1 MIYEKNR
8 SYQNWRCLQLERKT
22 ESGSC
27 LRSGIL
33 HIEIAS
39 LEQVI
44 CELANWRRGRGRIL
58 IKYIQLQI
66 HIKAKNN
73 GAVIVV
79 YVGSSLTVHN
89 PLFNPMFL
97 SACSVSSK

>member
-8 SYQNWRCLQLERKT
+8 SYQNWRCLRLERKT

-27 LRSGIL
+27 LRSGIF

-39 LEQVI
+39 MEQVI
-44 CELANWRRGRGRIL
+44 CELANWRGGRGRIL
-58 IKYIQLQI
+58 IKYIQLQS
-66 HIKAKNN
+66 HIKVKNN
-73 GAVIVV
+73 GAVSVV

-89 PLFNPMFL
+89 PLFF
-97 SACSVSSK
+97 VH

>member
-8 SYQNWRCLQLERKT
+8 SYQNWRCLRLERKT
-22 ESGSC
+22 ESASC

-33 HIEIAS
+33 HIEITS

-44 CELANWRRGRGRIL
+44 CELANWRGGRGRIL
-58 IKYIQLQI
+58 IKYIQLQS
-66 HIKAKNN
+66 HIKVKNN
-73 GAVIVV
+73 GAVSVV

-89 PLFNPMFL
+89 PLFF
-97 SACSVSSK
+97 VH